1 MMLNSSVGTFR
12 AARLRATLAAP
23 PGMKLSL
30 SSCTTGTGASGEI
43 RRTDPQMNSS
53 SITSPTTRILVR
65 EAPEISSFSRFALR
79 VLGAMDD
86 IPFIRND
93 PVRVEMPASRAVGSG
108 DPHCF
113 RVM

>member
-1 MMLNSSVGTFR
+1 
-12 AARLRATLAAP
+12 
-23 PGMKLSL
+23 MKLSL

-79 VLGAMDD
+79 VRGAMDA
-86 IPFIRND
+86 IPLIRND
-93 PVRVEMPASRAVGSG
+93 SAGCGTLASRTAGSR
-108 DPHCF
+108 DPPLLP
-113 RVM
+113 